1 MPATES
7 ASAPESLVLCCYGVQ
22 LRVLDAAGLWLC
34 DRLRRTLPP
43 EFVPVTASSDVA
55 IDYVVTAVVA
65 AGETGHTEYLV
76 TCDAAAVFATA
87 VPDDVC
93 VWLRRDIDRAVAQR
107 CHQMLFVHAGVVA
120 WRGVAIVIP
129 GRDPVGKSTV
139 VDALVS
145 RGADYYSDTYAVLD
159 DDGRVHPY
167 RNLIDDNRARPTN
180 LRLMRAGRAP
190 EPVAVGLIVTGS
202 FNAWHSWRPTVVR
215 GPLVALPLVDSTVRR
230 RDGSDRV
237 QQIAA
242 RVATGAVG
250 LRGPRPEAQDVAA
263 HVLDVVDD
271 ALVSLPIYGTRR
283 SVAAMGAALAQVAH
297 SRFRTPAGRPV
308 SPWRQLIAA
317 RYVQQLDLLTPAEH
331 QRLLEYVRDDERD
344 GWHVRTCRPH
354 GPDSWLDTS
363 DRPRTLP
370 DARRDDVWD
379 MFERRLRALLP
390 WVRQQLDVRH
400 FALGR
405 IEWRATRSDR
415 HGTFV
420 PRMTAG
426 EKEPAPG
433 PRIFGVYFLRAGASP
448 HGGELRLYDTWQT
461 ESSRVDAAS
470 YTSLRPIDNS
480 IVFWLRGES
489 HEFFPEPTHQ
499 ADANIAITFTFWE
512 DTATDRVDDSQV
524 CASADVETPLGRGA
538 NVPVAP
544 SFMESARSPA
554 PAPARRSNGRRPGR
568 QLVAVVVP
576 AHRALSQDDRI
587 ALRHLRTHLGEFD
600 RYVVG
605 ATVPAGEFSDFLR
618 PSAPACAFAD
628 RMSYNRML
636 VSESFYRVFARY
648 EYILI
653 YQLDSL
659 VFSNQLEDW
668 CRKDYDY
675 VGAPWFERW
684 HRARSARNE
693 SIDDVIDGFGTVG
706 NGGFSLRKV
715 DAALAVLTAA
725 HHPLYDR
732 HVQNVLAGNLHEDI
746 FWSFLAPQLL
756 DRFRIPSPREALL
769 FAFETEPRYCYREN
783 HQRLPFGCHGWPSYE
798 REFWERFLMK

>member
-1 MPATES
+1 M
-7 ASAPESLVLCCYGVQ
+7 APNF
-22 LRVLDAAGLWLC
+22 AAEK
-34 DRLRRTLPP
+34 LRR
-43 EFVPVTASSDVA
+43 EAF
-55 IDYVVTAVVA
+55 
-65 AGETGHTEYLV
+65 
-76 TCDAAAVFATA
+76 
-87 VPDDVC
+87 DD
-93 VWLRRDIDRAVAQR
+93 L
-107 CHQMLFVHAGVVA
+107 
-120 WRGVAIVIP
+120 
-129 GRDPVGKSTV
+129 
-139 VDALVS
+139 
-145 RGADYYSDTYAVLD
+145 
-159 DDGRVHPY
+159 
-167 RNLIDDNRARPTN
+167 
-180 LRLMRAGRAP
+180 
-190 EPVAVGLIVTGS
+190 
-202 FNAWHSWRPTVVR
+202 
-215 GPLVALPLVDSTVRR
+215 
-230 RDGSDRV
+230 
-237 QQIAA
+237 
-242 RVATGAVG
+242 G
-250 LRGPRPEAQDVAA
+250 LRERGMVWE
-263 HVLDVVDD
+263 VVEK
-271 ALVSLPIYGTRR
+271 
-283 SVAAMGAALAQVAH
+283 LAKK
-297 SRFRTPAGRPV
+297 RKITITTPNLKFTFPTSG
-308 SPWRQLIAA
+308 LK
-317 RYVQQLDLLTPAEH
+317 TK
-331 QRLLEYVRDDERD
+331 
-344 GWHVRTCRPH
+344 
-354 GPDSWLDTS
+354 PDSWLDTS

-405 IEWRATRSDR
+405 TEWRATRSDR

-576 AHRALSQDDRI
+576 AHCALSQDDRI

-636 VSESFYRVFARY
+636 ASESFYRVFARY
-648 EYILI
+648 EHILI

-769 FAFETEPRYCYREN
+769 FAFETEPRLLLPREPSAVAV
-783 HQRLPFGCHGWPSYE
+783 RLPWMAELRTRVLGAVPDEVAWPAASHAKECGWLWLVTMRSSPRIANRRRRRDS
-798 REFWERFLMK
+798 